1 MLGII
6 LKDYYESFCIKK
18 NLIGFLFSIAC
29 LIFLTIFVQN
39 MYALVLMVVITLPMI
54 SVSPLQYSLE
64 QDEISNYDKILLTFP
79 LTRKEIVS
87 SKLLGTYIFAVLSN
101 FCISLPILLIYVCI
115 YQIADFQNG
124 MWIFLFGVIMS
135 LIMLPINNVGFF
147 WLGNKKG
154 TILYIVLLVVLA
166 VSYIISNFSIGINQ
180 LLEISPIHWAVIGLG
195 IATILNIIG
204 YFACI
209 KLYNKAHS

>member
-1 MLGII
+1 MFGII

-39 MYALVLMVVITLPMI
+39 MYALVLMIVITLPMI

-87 SKLLGTYIFAVLSN
+87 SKLLGTYIFAVLAN
-101 FCISLPILLIYVCI
+101 FCISSYFIDLRMHLSNCRFPKR
-115 YQIADFQNG
+115 
-124 MWIFLFGVIMS
+124 
-135 LIMLPINNVGFF
+135 NVD
-147 WLGNKKG
+147 
-154 TILYIVLLVVLA
+154 
-166 VSYIISNFSIGINQ
+166 FSIWRDHEPDHAPHQ
-180 LLEISPIHWAVIGLG
+180 QCRFFLAW
-195 IATILNIIG
+195 
-204 YFACI
+204 
-209 KLYNKAHS
+209 